1 MTAIQIH
8 DCSFHT
14 SAQNKLTA
22 RRERQREPPAGIN
35 ESGQMHGRSN
45 EFPVAREGAFHSE
58 RGLEDRNNFLWVLFF
73 VCEQGEKLAIWEE
86 TAASEEGN

>member
-1 MTAIQIH
+1 
-8 DCSFHT
+8 
-14 SAQNKLTA
+14 
-22 RRERQREPPAGIN
+22 
-35 ESGQMHGRSN
+35 MHGRSN
-45 EFPVAREGAFHSE
+45 ELPVAREEAFHSE